1 MAHLTIADLRHSEG
15 TEVPK
20 QVEVAVVGGG
30 VSGLYSTW
38 RLINEKGIDDII
50 IFEQL
55 NRTGGRLD
63 SDVIK
68 FDKGA
73 EVKEEEG
80 GMRFTFDSM
89 NQLMALFLT
98 LGLDEQIVPFPMNS
112 GGNNRFYFRGKSFNN
127 SISMENDYAIWSKLY
142 NLLPQEQGYNPKSII
157 STVFN
162 RILSVNPDFPKP
174 GEVRQPEFWQRFRL
188 ECQWK
193 GVPLKDWTMW
203 GLLSDMGYS
212 NECITMLY
220 RLLGFNGTFLSTMN
234 AGVAYQLLEDFPADP
249 KFRTLRNGF
258 STLTNALADRI
269 PKEKI
274 MLNTTVDN
282 IQKGKDGK
290 YKLFYSVKEAD
301 GTLTAGT
308 IVANK
313 VLLCL
318 PRLALEK
325 LFIRSDAFGQLGD
338 KQAVKLWS
346 NLQSTSNQPLLKIN
360 LYYDKAWWGSKISGR
375 LPIEFGPN
383 FSDLPLG
390 SVYPFYTISDE
401 VAAALEYAKW
411 LKDNDKPIPADV
423 QAALD
428 SKYDQPAAL
437 TIYCDYMNINFWVG
451 LQNQAGKF
459 DSDMQRENPKLA
471 PASKVVVEQ
480 ATEFF
485 KKLFNTHYVPQPVL
499 TSARIWSGSTYF
511 PSSAHQA
518 HEREKGL
525 DAAAD
530 ESTTYQPYGFGV
542 HQWALG
548 AQDDEVMKEMTEP
561 IENLFTCGE
570 SLSDYQGWVEGALRS
585 TNLVLAKGFDLPSM
599 YEKYNADH
607 PKKADEQIK
616 CNYHN
621 HLVKQAHK
629 YFEDIDPYYRW
640 DYDCD
645 ASAFFAQN
653 ADQDGFGLTIEV
665 F

>member
-1 MAHLTIADLRHSEG
+1 MAHLTISDLKHRKG
-15 TEVPK
+15 TTVPK
-20 QVEVAVVGGG
+20 EVDVAVVGGG
-30 VSGLYSTW
+30 VSGLYATW
-38 RLINEKGIDDII
+38 RLINEKGIDNIV

-68 FDKGA
+68 FGNGD

-98 LGLDEQIVPFPMNS
+98 LGLDDQIVPFPMNS
-112 GGNNRFYFRGKSFNN
+112 GGNNRLYFRGESFDNGT
-127 SISMENDYAIWSKLY
+127 SMENNYAIWSTLY

-193 GVPLKDWTMW
+193 GVSLKDWTMW

-258 STLTNALADRI
+258 STLTNALAERI
-269 PKEKI
+269 PKKTI
-274 MLNTTVDN
+274 RLNTTVDN
-282 IQKGKDGK
+282 IQKGADGK

-301 GTLTAGT
+301 GTLTAGS
-308 IVANK
+308 IVADK

-318 PRLALEK
+318 PRLAMEK
-325 LFIRSDAFGQLGD
+325 LFVRSDAFGQLGD
-338 KQAVKLWS
+338 KEAVKLWN

-360 LYYDKAWWGSKISGR
+360 LYYDKAWWGSRISGR
-375 LPIEFGPN
+375 SAIEFGPN

-390 SVYPFYTISDE
+390 SVYPFYTIKDE
-401 VAAALEYAKW
+401 VAAAIEYAKW
-411 LKDNDKPIPADV
+411 LKDNGKSIPDEV
-423 QAALD
+423 QEVLD
-428 SKYDQPAAL
+428 SKYDHPAAL
-437 TIYCDYMNINFWVG
+437 TIYCDYLNINFWLG

-459 DSDMQRENPKLA
+459 DSDMQRNNPKLA
-471 PASKVVVEQ
+471 PASEVVVEQ
-480 ATEFF
+480 ATAFF

-499 TSARIWSGSTYF
+499 TSARIWSGSAYF
-511 PSSAHQA
+511 PPSAHKT
-518 HEREKGL
+518 HERGL
-525 DAAAD
+525 HAAGPD
-530 ESTTYQPYGFGV
+530 ENNTYKPYGFGV

-548 AQDDEVMKEMTEP
+548 AQDDEVMSEMTEP
-561 IENLFTCGE
+561 FENLYTCGE
-570 SLSDYQGWVEGALRS
+570 SFSDYQGWVEGALRS
-585 TNLVLAKGFDLPSM
+585 ANLVLAKGFDLPSM
-599 YEKYNADH
+599 YEKYNAEH

-621 HLVKQAHK
+621 RLVKQAND
-629 YFEDIDPYYRW
+629 YFTDIDPEYKL
-640 DYDCD
+640 DHNCD
-645 ASAFFAQN
+645 ASGLFAPS
-653 ADQDGFGLTIEV
+653 ADQDGFGLKIEV